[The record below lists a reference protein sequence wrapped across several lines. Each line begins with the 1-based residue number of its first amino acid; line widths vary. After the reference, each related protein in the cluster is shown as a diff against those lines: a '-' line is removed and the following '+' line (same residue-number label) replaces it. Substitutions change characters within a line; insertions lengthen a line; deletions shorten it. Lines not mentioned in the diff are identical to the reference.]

1 MSYYLVR
8 TADIFDPGLMVSST
22 PLHLQSKVKKI
33 LTHLVLMKVISS
45 NISEKALPQYSE
57 VLTTLNQDHF
67 ENAKAF
73 DYRESR

>member
-1 MSYYLVR
+1 
-8 TADIFDPGLMVSST
+8 
-22 PLHLQSKVKKI
+22 
-33 LTHLVLMKVISS
+33 MKVISS

-73 DYRESR
+73 DYRESRWDDFFFQWRSQMK